1 LEGAIS
7 SQESARLRRELWQQ
21 FSDAQVELLRLLR
34 DEVSSRR
41 WKVMLDVDALRGVV
55 TDAASRLS
63 DPLVTQTLAEI
74 TKRLEQIHRDL
85 AHIPEDI
92 IPHF

>member
-1 LEGAIS
+1 
-7 SQESARLRRELWQQ
+7 
-21 FSDAQVELLRLLR
+21 
-34 DEVSSRR
+34 
-41 WKVMLDVDALRGVV
+41 MLDVDAVRGVV
-55 TDAASRLS
+55 TDAASRSS

-74 TKRLEQIHRDL
+74 AKRLEQIHRDL

>member
-21 FSDAQVELLRLLR
+21 FSEAQVELLRLLR

-55 TDAASRLS
+55 TDAASRYS
-63 DPLVTQTLAEI
+63 DPLVTHTLEEI

>member
-1 LEGAIS
+1 MEDVVS

-21 FSDAQVELLRLLR
+21 FSEAQVELLRQLR

-41 WKVMLDVDALRGVV
+41 WKVMLDVDALRNIVS
-55 TDAASRLS
+55 DASNRSS
-63 DPLVTQTLAEI
+63 DPSLIQTLSEI
-74 TKRLEQIHRDL
+74 ARRLERIHRDL

-92 IPHF
+92 IPPF

>member
-1 LEGAIS
+1 M
-7 SQESARLRRELWQQ
+7 RRELWQQ
-21 FSDAQVELLRLLR
+21 FSEAQVELLRLLR

-55 TDAASRLS
+55 TDAASRTS

-74 TKRLEQIHRDL
+74 TKRLEQIHLDL